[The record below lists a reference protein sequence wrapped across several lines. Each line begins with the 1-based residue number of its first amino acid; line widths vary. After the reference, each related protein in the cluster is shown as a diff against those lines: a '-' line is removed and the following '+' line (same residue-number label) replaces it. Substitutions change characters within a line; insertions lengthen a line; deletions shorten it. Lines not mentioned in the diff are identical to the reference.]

1 MVSKNQI
8 KLINNLNQKKY
19 RNAQNLFIVE
29 GKKGI
34 QEFLESDLELH
45 TLFCT
50 TDFKVQK
57 ENSKIEIITEAELKK
72 ISLLKTPNQ
81 ALAIFYKPKPK
92 PVLESGLTLVLDQIN
107 DPGNLGTIIRLC
119 DWFKVTQLICSEDSV
134 DCFNPKVVQAT
145 MGSLTRVS
153 IIYTDILSF
162 LKHIKT
168 PIYATAMDGDNVY
181 KSTLPKNAVL
191 IMGNEANGI
200 SKIVFKQASHQL
212 AIPRFNTTN
221 KPESLNV
228 ASATAIL
235 LSEFNR

>member
-19 RNAQNLFIVE
+19 RNNLNLFIVE
-29 GKKGI
+29 GEKGI
-34 QEFLESDLELH
+34 DELLESDLELH

-50 TDFKVQK
+50 SNFIAKNDSDKVIRIS
-57 ENSKIEIITEAELKK
+57 ENELKQ
-72 ISLLKTPNQ
+72 ISQQKTPNQ
-81 ALAIFYKPKPK
+81 ALAIFHKPKPK
-92 PVLESGLTLVLDQIN
+92 PILECGLTLVLDQIN

-119 DWFKVTQLICSEDSV
+119 DWFKVSQLICSEDTV
-134 DCFNPKVVQAT
+134 DCFNPKVVQST

-153 IIYTDILSF
+153 VIYTDINLY
-162 LKHIKT
+162 LKSVEF
-168 PIYATAMDGDNVY
+168 PIYASAMDGDNVY

-200 SKIVFKQASHQL
+200 SETIFNQVSNRL
-212 AIPRFNTTN
+212 SIPRFNASN

-228 ASATAIL
+228 AMASAIL